1 MHKLGI
7 RFCLNQNKNQG
18 DTLKIDEVIQ
28 LLKTLVLCVIGIG
41 GDEATL
47 QTLLTVFLRGES

>member
-1 MHKLGI
+1 M